1 MDIEDRIGVSLIS
14 IVGIDVEE
22 AIEVVYEAG
31 FKAIEIFVGDTYFGT
46 VGHPVPKLCA
56 SINPQTCDKIQ
67 RRIIKD
73 KLQKFSIVTLHVQ
86 IVSVNIACFNPGI
99 RQESIRQYFE
109 CIELAHDI
117 GASIVTFHPGHSSR
131 GTYGYDQEQEV
142 YKYNVNFAKEA
153 AREAAKY
160 DLKIGYEGISGAT
173 WLGPVDEVICEVDDD
188 RFGLLFDPAQSYA
201 ALNCDGGA
209 VLNRLEKCKGKIWEV
224 HVHGLLRRV
233 IGLSGHL
240 PLRMNNVVDYPL
252 IMKKLKDLRF
262 SGPFIFEIVSSDN
275 ISTVIKDCQESKEM
289 LIRYYEGLV

>member
-1 MDIEDRIGVSLIS
+1 MDIKDRIGISLIS

-46 VGHPVPKLCA
+46 VGHPVPRLCA
-56 SINPQTCDKIQ
+56 SINPRTCDKTQ

-73 KLQKFSIVTLHVQ
+73 KLRKFSIVTLHVQ
-86 IVSVNIACFNPGI
+86 IVSVNIACLNPGI

-117 GASIVTFHPGHSSR
+117 GASIITFHPGHSSR
-131 GTYGYDQEQEV
+131 GTYGYAQEQEV
-142 YKYNVNFAKEA
+142 YKYNINFAKEA

-160 DLKIGYEGISGAT
+160 DLRTGYEGISGAT
-173 WLGPVDEVICEVDDD
+173 WSGPVDEVICEVDDD
-188 RFGLLFDPAQSYA
+188 KFGLLFDPAQSYA
-201 ALNCDGGA
+201 ALNCEADKI
-209 VLNRLEKCKGKIWEV
+209 VSRLEKCKGKILEV

-240 PLRMNNVVDYPL
+240 PLRMNNVVNYPL
-252 IMKKLKDLRF
+252 IMKKLKDLSF
-262 SGPFIFEIVSSDN
+262 NGPFIFEIASSDD
-275 ISTVIKDCQESKEM
+275 ISVIIKDCQQSKEM
-289 LIRYYEGLV
+289 LVRYHKELV